1 MLRHIVERSKK
12 VPVVGLESI
21 GNYTNVYFEDG
32 KRVLSAYTSK
42 IVRNKLDTEFLIVRR
57 GVYVN
62 PDFVKQECDF
72 VKLGD
77 TLFKIS
83 RRNLTK
89 WVAILAIALIWCVS
103 PSDSRGQ
110 NTAPVA
116 VNDTLLVCNDLP
128 TYFSVV
134 ANDYDTNGDRLR
146 LSSFI
151 KPASGDLVAASN
163 TGQFRF
169 DWSYALSDTISFS
182 YHIKELK
189 FGGLNSLESNSAT
202 VTLYSAAPYFYSGT
216 YTGTNT
222 RLTCRSEN
230 NSSTTINTTARETNE
245 AYQYILMDANYGTVT
260 IAPGTNGV
268 VQFKIKD

>member
-12 VPVVGLESI
+12 VPVIGLESV
-21 GNYTNVYFEDG
+21 GNYTNVYFKDG

-42 IVRNKLDTEFLIVRR
+42 IVRNKLDTDFLIVRR

-62 PDFVKQECDF
+62 PDFVKQDCDF

-89 WVAILAIALIWCVS
+89 WVAALVFCLTSYVS
-103 PSDSRGQ
+103 FSQ
-110 NTAPVA
+110 NVAPVA
-116 VNDTLLVCNDLP
+116 VNDTLLVCNDIL

-182 YHIKELK
+182 YHIKDLK

-268 VQFKIKD
+268 VEFKIKD